1 MERRYRGHTSV
12 RLRAGPD
19 VPVSAMP
26 PSALPPIGVALG
38 DGPVSILAA
47 GHTLWLRTGRTK
59 GDHETGWPSAT
70 LRRSMGLPPAVRT
83 RQDPAESAVAET
95 LGRR

>member
-1 MERRYRGHTSV
+1 MAGTLDLARRCYTGLELRGDVLRLAPALPPGLPGLAMERRYRDHTSV

-26 PSALPPIGVALG
+26 PSALPPIRVALG

-47 GHTLWLRTGRTK
+47 GHTLWLRTSRTK
-59 GDHETGWPSAT
+59 E
-70 LRRSMGLPPAVRT
+70 
-83 RQDPAESAVAET
+83 
-95 LGRR
+95 